1 MRIWVTR
8 TLPDNSVTA
17 ANLTALGHEPVVV
30 PVLAVRPLIVDLEEQ
45 RSAAVI
51 FTSSNGV
58 RHHPKSADRF
68 DLPVFA
74 VGDTTANAASDLGYR
89 NVWSANGDV
98 TALQRLILD
107 TLPPSPM
114 IHFSGR
120 HSAGDLKAYLEPFG
134 YQIRRQ
140 QVYEAQ
146 AVPLRW
152 LLDVRQMLPT
162 IDGIVVHSPRGAQR
176 VARLLR
182 GLDWSGQIWCIS
194 SACTRP
200 FIGRRALEVSYARH
214 PVEAAVMDLIVADQ
228 FRRQSIVS
236 PIITS
241 GQRRRLPRP
250 YHNDNVRGHV
260 HNFGLDL
267 QTEE

>member
-8 TLPDNSVTA
+8 TSPDNCVTA
-17 ANLTALGHEPVVV
+17 ANLKALGHEPVVA
-30 PVLAVRPLIVDLEEQ
+30 PVLAIRPLIVNPCEQ
-45 RSAAVI
+45 RPTAII

-58 RHHPKSADRF
+58 RHHPKSPDCF

-107 TLPPSPM
+107 TLPPGHM
-114 IHFSGR
+114 IHFSGK
-120 HSAGDLKAYLEPFG
+120 HAAGDLKGYLEPFG
-134 YQIRRQ
+134 YQILRQ

-146 AVPLRW
+146 TVPLRW
-152 LLDVRQMLPT
+152 LIGVRQMLPT

-182 GLDWSGQIWCIS
+182 GLDWLGQVWCIS

-200 FIGRRALEVSYARH
+200 FIGRHGIEVSYARH

-228 FRRQSIVS
+228 FQRQSVVGRIT
-236 PIITS
+236 TS

-250 YHNDNVRGHV
+250 YHNDNVLEHV
-260 HNFGLDL
+260 HSLGLDL
-267 QTEE
+267 QSEE

>member
-8 TLPDNSVTA
+8 TSPDNCVTA

-30 PVLAVRPLIVDLEEQ
+30 PVLVVRPLMVDSWEQ
-45 RSAAVI
+45 HPAAII

-58 RHHPKSADRF
+58 RHHPISPERF

-107 TLPPSPM
+107 TLPASPL

-146 AVPLRW
+146 TVPLRW

-194 SACTRP
+194 SACTRH
-200 FIGRRALEVSYARH
+200 FIGRSALEVSYARH